1 VVKDG
6 VQNGSLIQ
14 WSLAAGQLSR
24 LTGIEFQD
32 GGRVAPQPAPAGIIR
47 VDGSNTDGS
56 KFRWDHCKWNNLNG
70 FPVLDTVIGVID
82 HCEIIVGG
90 KVNEWLFPYGTHWNG
105 GQYGDGSWAAPA
117 DWGSSQFLFIEDN
130 TITGTNPTFQ
140 AQVIDGYGGARVVVR
155 HNLIRGLTGN
165 HDTESAGRTRS
176 GRAMDVY
183 SNQITCANVNK
194 FVGGNRGGSELFHD
208 NTITQCWGASA
219 LHTLSTFR
227 MVAYFNTWE
236 AQTEQTSGT

>member
-1 VVKDG
+1 MCNIRTLCRGAIVMMMWNGFSSLATVYNSDGSSTNVQYIHDALAQDGDTIALPVGTFSWATKVRILKAVTLQGAGVGQTVVKDG

-32 GGRVAPQPAPAGIIR
+32 GGRVATQAAPAGIIR

-117 DWGSSQFLFIEDN
+117 DWG
-130 TITGTNPTFQ
+130 
-140 AQVIDGYGGARVVVR
+140 
-155 HNLIRGLTGN
+155 
-165 HDTESAGRTRS
+165 
-176 GRAMDVY
+176 
-183 SNQITCANVNK
+183 
-194 FVGGNRGGSELFHD
+194 
-208 NTITQCWGASA
+208 
-219 LHTLSTFR
+219 
-227 MVAYFNTWE
+227 
-236 AQTEQTSGT
+236 